1 MRAPSFVA
9 TFGFVAFALFS
20 FSLKHE
26 MRSKNASALV
36 IQRGMVAP
44 DFDAIDMNGRRVN
57 LYETKRGNDSVLL
70 LFWATWC
77 DPCRVEL
84 TSLEKMYAGK
94 KAAGVEFLAI
104 NLDPAELQNFP
115 SIKQL
120 PFPVLLDQGRT
131 IAKLYGIRTLP
142 SSLIVG
148 PGAVPRVS
156 MSMEGAGSIARMFAR
171 Q

>member
-1 MRAPSFVA
+1 MSAPSIIA

-26 MRSKNASALV
+26 MRSNNASTLV

-84 TSLEKMYAGK
+84 TSLEKLYASK
-94 KAAGVEFLAI
+94 KAAGIEFLAI

-142 SSLIVG
+142 SSVFIG
-148 PGAVPRVS
+148 PGAMPRVS

>member
-1 MRAPSFVA
+1 
-9 TFGFVAFALFS
+9 
-20 FSLKHE
+20 
-26 MRSKNASALV
+26 
-36 IQRGMVAP
+36 
-44 DFDAIDMNGRRVN
+44 
-57 LYETKRGNDSVLL
+57 
-70 LFWATWC
+70 
-77 DPCRVEL
+77 
-84 TSLEKMYAGK
+84 
-94 KAAGVEFLAI
+94 VEFLAI